1 MEPTRKKKKQSQ
13 VIIIWKRLRKNK
25 MAVAG
30 LVVVCLMLFGVVFA
44 DILTPY
50 AYDKQNLSMTFQM
63 PSLQHIFGTDNLGR
77 DIFTRVLFG
86 GRISL
91 FVALFAVMIGLIIG
105 GALGATAG
113 YFGGVYESVIMRVMD
128 ILMAIPSML
137 LAIAVSSAL
146 GAGIVNTTI
155 AIGVGSIP
163 LFARVTRSAVL
174 SVKDQEYIEA
184 GQAIGAGNG
193 HIIWK
198 HVLPNSFASML
209 VIFTLRLA
217 DNILIV
223 SSLTFLGL
231 GVQPPTPEWGS
242 MISAGRQYM
251 REFYPIVV
259 FPGMAIMVT
268 LIAFNM
274 LGDGLRDA
282 LDPRLKQ

>member
-1 MEPTRKKKKQSQ
+1 
-13 VIIIWKRLRKNK
+13 
-25 MAVAG
+25 
-30 LVVVCLMLFGVVFA
+30 
-44 DILTPY
+44 
-50 AYDKQNLSMTFQM
+50 
-63 PSLQHIFGTDNLGR
+63 
-77 DIFTRVLFG
+77 
-86 GRISL
+86 
-91 FVALFAVMIGLIIG
+91 MIGLVAG
-105 GALGATAG
+105 GAMGATAG
-113 YFGGVYESVIMRVMD
+113 YFGGVYESVVMRIMD

-146 GAGIVNTTI
+146 GTGIVNTTI

-174 SVKDQEYIEA
+174 SVKDQEYVEA
-184 GQAIGAGNG
+184 GLAIGAGNS
-193 HIIWK
+193 HIIWR

-259 FPGMAIMVT
+259 FPGLAIMIT